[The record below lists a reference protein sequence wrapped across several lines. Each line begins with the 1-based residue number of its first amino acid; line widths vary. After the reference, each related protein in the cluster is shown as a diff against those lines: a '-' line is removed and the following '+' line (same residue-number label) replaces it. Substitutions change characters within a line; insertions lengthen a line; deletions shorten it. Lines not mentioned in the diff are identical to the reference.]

1 MQATMSILGLYNYD
15 NNLFANLAIPTGLTA
30 DDKTTL
36 INNLLAELAELEIVY
51 PDPVFMKSAIGF
63 WSAKELPSWERYYA
77 AATAEYNPIE
87 NYNRMEAGTET
98 VDATRTHSG
107 TDTSTNSGTDTTA
120 NTGTDTT
127 TNNIAAYD
135 SSTLQTHD
143 TSSLLHGHTQQLT
156 HGHTQ
161 TLTHGHTQT
170 VTHGLQTSLVHGE
183 QVDDDATM
191 TRRSTIHGNIGVT
204 TSQQML
210 EQEIA
215 VSPKLN
221 MFSLIIDSFK
231 NRFCLMVY

>member
-15 NNLFANLAIPTGLTA
+15 NTLFDNLVLPTGMTA

-36 INNLLAELAELEIVY
+36 VNNMLAELAELEIVY
-51 PDPVFMKSAIGF
+51 PDPVFMKTAIGF
-63 WSAKELPSWERYYA
+63 WSAKELPTWDRYYT

-143 TSSLLHGHTQQLT
+143 TSSLLHGHS
-156 HGHTQ
+156 Q
-161 TLTHGHTQT
+161 TLTHG
-170 VTHGLQTSLVHGE
+170 LQNTFLHGE
-183 QVDDDATM
+183 QVDNDATM

-210 EQEIA
+210 EQELA
-215 VSPKLN
+215 VTPKLN
-221 MFSLIIDSFK
+221 MFSIIIESFK
-231 NRFCLMVY
+231 NRFCIMVY

>member
-143 TSSLLHGHTQQLT
+143 TSSLLHGHS
-156 HGHTQ
+156 Q
-161 TLTHGHTQT
+161 TLTHG
-170 VTHGLQTSLVHGE
+170 LQNTFLHGE
-183 QVDDDATM
+183 QVDNDATM

-210 EQEIA
+210 EQELE
-215 VSPKLN
+215 VTPKLN
-221 MFSLIIDSFK
+221 IFSIIIESFK

>member
-15 NNLFANLAIPTGLTA
+15 NTLFTNLAIPSGFTA

-36 INNLLAELAELEIVY
+36 INNLLAELAELEVVY

-77 AATAEYNPIE
+77 AATAQYNPIE

-143 TSSLLHGHTQQLT
+143 TSSLLHGHS
-156 HGHTQ
+156 Q
-161 TLTHGHTQT
+161 TLTHG
-170 VTHGLQTSLVHGE
+170 LQNTFLHGE
-183 QVDDDATM
+183 QVDNDATM

-210 EQEIA
+210 EQELE
-215 VSPKLN
+215 VTPKLN
-221 MFSLIIDSFK
+221 IFSIIIESFK

>member
-1 MQATMSILGLYNYD
+1 MQANMSVLGLYNYD
-15 NNLFANLAIPTGLTA
+15 NTLFANLVIPTGMTS
-30 DDKTTL
+30 DDRTTL
-36 INNLLAELAELEIVY
+36 INNLLSELAELEVVY
-51 PDPVFMKSAIGF
+51 PNPVFMKSAIGF
-63 WSAKELPSWERYYA
+63 WSAKELPTWERFYA

-107 TDTSTNSGTDTTA
+107 TDRTTNSGTDSTANTGTDSTANTGTDSTA

-143 TSSLLHGHTQQLT
+143 TSSLLHGHS
-156 HGHTQ
+156 Q
-161 TLTHGHTQT
+161 TLTHG
-170 VTHGLQTSLVHGE
+170 LQNTFLHGE
-183 QVDDDATM
+183 QVDNDATM

-210 EQEIA
+210 EQELE
-215 VSPKLN
+215 VTPKLN
-221 MFSLIIDSFK
+221 IFSIIIESFK